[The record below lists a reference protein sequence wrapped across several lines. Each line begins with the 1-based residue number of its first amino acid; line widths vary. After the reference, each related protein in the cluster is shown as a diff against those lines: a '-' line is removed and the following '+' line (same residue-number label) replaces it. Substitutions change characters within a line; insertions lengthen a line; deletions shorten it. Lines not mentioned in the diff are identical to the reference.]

1 MSRRQRLAVT
11 VTACLALGVAGLVA
25 APKLT
30 LEGQGSLGKLAP
42 LVWSTDAGS
51 GITNDSGSQNDPAGT
66 NPFAFSSETRD
77 SVHVGAVSGSITPAL
92 FTLSGTNVYDGYRF
106 GARGLHADPRSGWVI
121 QRVVVTGQP
130 AAVIEA
136 GLNPVHC
143 GKPLDNANKQVDVGF
158 RVGPDV
164 VSAANPFTFGFSVE
178 VVPTGGYLASNCN
191 AWTALI

>member
-1 MSRRQRLAVT
+1 MNRSRRLAIT
-11 VTACLALGVAGLVA
+11 VTACLAVGVAGLVA

-92 FTLSGTNVYDGYRF
+92 FTLSGVNVYHNYRF

-130 AAVIEA
+130 SAVIEA
-136 GLNPVHC
+136 GLNPSAC
-143 GKPLDNANKQVDVGF
+143 GRALDNANKQVDIGF

-164 VSAANPFTFGFSVE
+164 VSAANPFTFGFTIE
-178 VVPTGGYLASNCN
+178 VVPAAGYVASACN
-191 AWTALI
+191 SWTTLI